1 MALYSA
7 EKNRKTKGCKM
18 NITPITFDG
27 EQYTFTVEKTVY
39 RCTDKPSLEEIRQE
53 LIKQRSR

>member
-1 MALYSA
+1 
-7 EKNRKTKGCKM
+7 M